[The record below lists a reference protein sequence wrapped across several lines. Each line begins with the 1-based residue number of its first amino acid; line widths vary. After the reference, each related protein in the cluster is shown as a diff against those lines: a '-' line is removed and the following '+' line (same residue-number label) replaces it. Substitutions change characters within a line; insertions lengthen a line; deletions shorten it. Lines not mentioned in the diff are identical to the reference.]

1 MTYFRL
7 KKEKEFQKVF
17 HKGKRL
23 FSPSLTM
30 LYFNA
35 PTLKMGISVGK
46 KHGKSVQRN
55 RIKRLI
61 REAFRLQAEKIQ
73 GKYLI
78 VLLPKVSEQYSF
90 DTFYKDIKCMIEKG
104 KL

>member
-30 LYFNA
+30 LYF
-35 PTLKMGISVGK
+35 TSDRLKMGISVGK

-55 RIKRLI
+55 RIKRLL
-61 REAFRLQAEKIQ
+61 REAFRLQAETIQ

-78 VLLPKVSEQYSF
+78 VLIPKVSEKYDFS
-90 DTFYKDIKCMIEKG
+90 TFYEHLQWMIKKG

>member
-7 KKEKEFQKVF
+7 KKEKDFQKVF

-30 LYFNA
+30 IYF
-35 PTLKMGISVGK
+35 PSTSLKMGVSVGK
-46 KHGKSVQRN
+46 RHGKSVQRN

-61 REAFRLQAEKIQ
+61 REAFRLQADTIK
-73 GKYLI
+73 GNYFI
-78 VLLPKVSEQYSF
+78 VLIPKVCDEYKY
-90 DTFYKDIKCMIEKG
+90 DVFYKNIQCMIEKG